1 MRRHDVQRVGV
12 IGHLLCGPSQEPLQ
26 SGDRSVQWWLIEE
39 VLVDLHGKSVV
50 VTGGN
55 SGIGAA
61 IVRSLAA
68 AGAAVVIDYVSRPED
83 AADLV
88 KDIVAAGGRAIGAEA
103 DVTTTAGI
111 DKLIGTAVDEF
122 GQLDAFVNNAGMELR
137 HSLLEVD
144 EETFAKVMAVNLT
157 SAVFGT
163 QRAAKRFIQQGTG
176 GVVVNVSSVHEDWPM
191 PGNLSYCVSKGGMRM
206 LTRTAGVELGPQGVR
221 VVSVAPG
228 AVDTPINAATMKDDA
243 LRQKLENSIPL
254 RTVAEPSE
262 IGDVVAFVVSDAAKY
277 MTATTVFVDGGI
289 MHGSV
294 GL

>member
-1 MRRHDVQRVGV
+1 MG
-12 IGHLLCGPSQEPLQ
+12 LE
-26 SGDRSVQWWLIEE
+26 
-39 VLVDLHGKSVV
+39 GKSVV

-68 AGAAVVIDYVSRPED
+68 AGAGVVIDYVAHPED
-83 AADLV
+83 TADLV
-88 KDIVAAGGRAIGAEA
+88 KEITAGGGRAVGVEA
-103 DVTTTAGI
+103 DVTTSAGL
-111 DKLIGTAVDEF
+111 DKLIGAAVDEF
-122 GQLDAFVNNAGMELR
+122 GRLDALVNNAGIEKR

-144 EETFAKVMAVNLT
+144 EETFEKVMAVNLK

-163 QRAAKRFIQQGTG
+163 QRAAKRFIEQGTG
-176 GVVVNVSSVHEDWPM
+176 GVVVNISSVHEDWPM

-221 VVSVAPG
+221 VVNVAPG
-228 AVDTPINAATMKDDA
+228 AVDTPINAATMKDDSQ
-243 LRQKLENSIPL
+243 RQKLQNAIPL
-254 RTVAEPSE
+254 RTVADPKE
-262 IGDVVAFVVSDAAKY
+262 IGDVVAFVVSDAARY

-289 MHGSV
+289 MQGSV

>member
-1 MRRHDVQRVGV
+1 MELD
-12 IGHLLCGPSQEPLQ
+12 
-26 SGDRSVQWWLIEE
+26 
-39 VLVDLHGKSVV
+39 GKVAI

-55 SGIGAA
+55 TGIGAA

-68 AGAAVVIDYVSRPED
+68 AGAAVVIDYVAQPED

-88 KDIVAAGGRAIGAEA
+88 KDIAAGGGRAVGVEA
-103 DVTTTAGI
+103 DVTTVAGI
-111 DKLIGTAVDEF
+111 DKLIGTAVDRF
-122 GQLDAFVNNAGMELR
+122 GRLDAFVNNAGIEKR
-137 HSLLEVD
+137 HSLLELD
-144 EETFAKVMAVNLT
+144 EETFEKVMAVNVK

-163 QRAAKRFIQQGTG
+163 QRAAKRFIDQGSG
-176 GVVVNVSSVHEDWPM
+176 GVVVNISSVHEDWPM
-191 PGNLSYCVSKGGMRM
+191 PGNLTYCVSKGGMRM

-228 AVDTPINAATMKDDA
+228 AVNTPINEQTMKDDS

-254 RTVAEPSE
+254 RHVADPEE
-262 IGDVVAFVVSDAAKY
+262 IGDVVAFVVSDGGKY

>member
-1 MRRHDVQRVGV
+1 VDPR
-12 IGHLLCGPSQEPLQ
+12 
-26 SGDRSVQWWLIEE
+26 E
-39 VLVDLHGKSVV
+39 VLVELSGKSVV

-55 SGIGAA
+55 SGIGEA

-68 AGAAVVIDYVSRPED
+68 EGAAVVVDYVAHPED

-88 KDIVAAGGRAIGAEA
+88 KEITAAGGKAIGVEA
-103 DVTTTAGI
+103 DVSTTAGI
-111 DKLIGTAVDEF
+111 DKLISTAVDEF
-122 GQLDAFVNNAGMELR
+122 GRLDAFVNNAGIETR

-144 EETFAKVMAVNLT
+144 EDTFDKVMAVNLK

-163 QRAAKRFIQQGTG
+163 QRAAKRFIEQGSG
-176 GVVVNVSSVHEDWPM
+176 GVVVNISSVHEDWPM

-221 VVSVAPG
+221 VVNVAPG
-228 AVDTPINAATMKDDA
+228 AVNTPINAQTMKDDA
-243 LRQKLENSIPL
+243 LRQKLEGSIPL
-254 RTVAEPSE
+254 RSVADPSE
-262 IGDVVAFVVSDAAKY
+262 IGGVVAFVISDAAKY

-289 MHGSV
+289 MQGST

>member
-1 MRRHDVQRVGV
+1 M
-12 IGHLLCGPSQEPLQ
+12 E
-26 SGDRSVQWWLIEE
+26 
-39 VLVDLHGKSVV
+39 LHGKSVV

-68 AGAAVVIDYVSRPED
+68 AGAAVVIDYVAQPED
-83 AADLV
+83 TADLV
-88 KDIVAAGGRAIGAEA
+88 KEITAAGGRAIGVEA
-103 DVTTTAGI
+103 DVSTTAGI

-122 GQLDAFVNNAGMELR
+122 GRLDAFINNAGIEKR
-137 HSLLEVD
+137 HSILEVD
-144 EETFAKVMAVNLT
+144 EETFDTVMAVNLK

-163 QRAAKRFIQQGTG
+163 QRAAKRFIEQGSG
-176 GVVVNVSSVHEDWPM
+176 GIVVNVSSVHEDWPM
-191 PGNLSYCVSKGGMRM
+191 PGNISYCVSKGGMRM

-228 AVDTPINAATMKDDA
+228 AVDTPINAATMKDDS

-254 RTVAEPSE
+254 REVAEPSQL
-262 IGDVVAFVVSDAAKY
+262 GDVVAFVVSDAAKY

-289 MHGSV
+289 MHGGP

>member
-1 MRRHDVQRVGV
+1 M
-12 IGHLLCGPSQEPLQ
+12 
-26 SGDRSVQWWLIEE
+26 
-39 VLVDLHGKSVV
+39 DLSGKSVV

-68 AGAAVVIDYVSRPED
+68 AGAAVVIDYVAHPED

-88 KDIVAAGGRAIGAEA
+88 KDITADGGRAVGVEA
-103 DVTTTAGI
+103 DASSVAGI
-111 DKLIGTAVDEF
+111 DKLISTAVDEF
-122 GQLDAFVNNAGMELR
+122 GRLDAYVNNAGIEKR

-144 EETFAKVMAVNLT
+144 EQTFDEVMNINLK

-163 QRAAKRFIQQGTG
+163 QRAAKRFIEQGSG

-206 LTRTAGVELGPQGVR
+206 LTRTAGVELGPQKVR

-228 AVDTPINAATMKDDA
+228 AVNTPINASTMKDDSM
-243 LRQKLENSIPL
+243 RQKLENSIPL
-254 RTVAEPSE
+254 REVAEPSQ
-262 IGDVVAFVVSDAAKY
+262 IGDVVAFVVSDAAAY

>member
-1 MRRHDVQRVGV
+1 MD
-12 IGHLLCGPSQEPLQ
+12 L
-26 SGDRSVQWWLIEE
+26 SGR
-39 VLVDLHGKSVV
+39 SVV

-68 AGAAVVIDYVSRPED
+68 AGASVVIDYVAHPED
-83 AADLV
+83 TADLV
-88 KDIVAAGGRAIGAEA
+88 KEVTSGGGRAIGVEA
-103 DVTTTAGI
+103 DVSTIAGI
-111 DKLIGTAVDEF
+111 EKLISTAVDEF
-122 GQLDAFVNNAGMELR
+122 GHLDAFVNNAGIEER
-137 HSLLEVD
+137 HTLLEVD
-144 EETFAKVMAVNLT
+144 EKTFDHVMAVNLK

-163 QRAAKRFIQQGTG
+163 QRAAKRFIEQGSG
-176 GVVVNVSSVHEDWPM
+176 GIVVNISSVHEDWPM

-221 VVSVAPG
+221 VVNVAPG
-228 AVDTPINAATMKDDA
+228 AVDTPINESTMKDDS

-254 RTVAEPSE
+254 REVADPSE
-262 IGDVVAFVVSDAAKY
+262 IGGVVAFVISDAAKY

-289 MHGSV
+289 MRGSV

>member
-1 MRRHDVQRVGV
+1 M
-12 IGHLLCGPSQEPLQ
+12 
-26 SGDRSVQWWLIEE
+26 
-39 VLVDLHGKSVV
+39 DLHGKSVV

-88 KDIVAAGGRAIGAEA
+88 KDIVAAGGRAIGVEA

-122 GQLDAFVNNAGMELR
+122 GRLDAFVNNAGVEMR
-137 HSLLEVD
+137 HSLLDVD

-262 IGDVVAFVVSDAAKY
+262 IGDVVAFVISDAAKY

>member
-1 MRRHDVQRVGV
+1 ME
-12 IGHLLCGPSQEPLQ
+12 LS
-26 SGDRSVQWWLIEE
+26 
-39 VLVDLHGKSVV
+39 GKSVV

-68 AGAAVVIDYVSRPED
+68 AGAAVVIDYVAHPED
-83 AADLV
+83 TADLV
-88 KDIVAAGGRAIGAEA
+88 KEVTAGGGRAIGVEA
-103 DVTTTAGI
+103 DASTTAGI
-111 DKLIGTAVDEF
+111 DKLIQTAVDEF
-122 GQLDAFVNNAGMELR
+122 GRLDAYVNNAGIEKR

-144 EETFAKVMAVNLT
+144 EKTFDEVMSINLK

-163 QRAAKRFIQQGTG
+163 QRAAQRFIAQGGG

-228 AVDTPINAATMKDDA
+228 AVNTPINAATMKDDS

-254 RTVAEPSE
+254 REVAEPSQ